1 MNTGSSKRILYVL
14 LLNFHTKVLT
24 KLTLCVCVQGFC
36 GRSARGPIGDATE
49 ELDSVVGE
57 VMDVIRAPANKIDKN
72 TLVVFTS
79 DNGAPMRPDGNLPLR
94 GYKTQIW
101 EVILAFNSNSLPLP
115 ELCLHIMAFRA
126 ASASL
131 RSPGGRARSR
141 QAAPPKPSVRRTTCS
156 RLC

>member
-1 MNTGSSKRILYVL
+1 M
-14 LLNFHTKVLT
+14 
-24 KLTLCVCVQGFC
+24 
-36 GRSARGPIGDATE
+36 
-49 ELDSVVGE
+49 VGE

-141 QAAPPKPSVRRTTCS
+141 RAAPPKPSVRRPVSVFLFFCFSVSYKNYQDCVFCVEGSICLRT
-156 RLC
+156 